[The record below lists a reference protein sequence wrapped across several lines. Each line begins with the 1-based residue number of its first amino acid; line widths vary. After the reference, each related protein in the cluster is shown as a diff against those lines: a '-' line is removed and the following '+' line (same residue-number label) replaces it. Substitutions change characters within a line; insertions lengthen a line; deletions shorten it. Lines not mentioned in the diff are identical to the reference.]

1 MVADAIVENRDIE
14 YPIDEYYKTHCMPQT
29 EQEIKEEK
37 EQKDSDFLQTATEY
51 YYKNIKAAR
60 FLEKEEKKNP
70 FIDAVS
76 ANEDMVVHDKI
87 IIEDWYVDGKFN
99 DENVKMFEDVKLY
112 IDDLIKK
119 TIENKSVPTESLKQA
134 TEPIEQALADKK

>member
-1 MVADAIVENRDIE
+1 
-14 YPIDEYYKTHCMPQT
+14 
-29 EQEIKEEK
+29 
-37 EQKDSDFLQTATEY
+37 
-51 YYKNIKAAR
+51 
-60 FLEKEEKKNP
+60 
-70 FIDAVS
+70 
-76 ANEDMVVHDKI
+76 MVVHDKI

-119 TIENKSVPTESLKQA
+119 TTENKSVPTESLKQA

>member
-1 MVADAIVENRDIE
+1 MVD
-14 YPIDEYYKTHCMPQT
+14 
-29 EQEIKEEK
+29 
-37 EQKDSDFLQTATEY
+37 
-51 YYKNIKAAR
+51 
-60 FLEKEEKKNP
+60 
-70 FIDAVS
+70 
-76 ANEDMVVHDKI
+76 HDKI
-87 IIEDWYVDGKFN
+87 TIEDWHVDGKFN